1 MAAINI
7 FRTAQQWRGQP
18 YRLGAEFN
26 GNRYHPGPVDCS
38 ELTETACRLNGV
50 HLPDGAENQYRY
62 CRQKKTLIPVSEAKG
77 IVAAL
82 GFRITSGGDHV
93 VFSGGQRSGKGLAM
107 EAKGRA
113 YGCGN
118 FTWDGRFNF
127 AALIPGVDHGAAS
140 PPPTAPPVY
149 FPPRR
154 LVKLGDSGPAVA
166 ALQFEMVAIAG
177 QNLMGEDAQQFYG
190 PATQTAV
197 VNLANFMTNVLKFEG
212 FAGHTGIGVDPH
224 YMQTLDLL
232 FHQKTKM
239 APIVA

>member
-1 MAAINI
+1 MTTAIDI

-26 GNRYHPGPVDCS
+26 GDRYHPGPVDCS

-93 VFSGGQRSGKGLAM
+93 VFSGGQRSGKGLTM

-127 AALIPGVDHGAAS
+127 AALIPGVDHGAS
-140 PPPTAPPVY
+140 PPAPPVY

-154 LVKLGDSGPAVA
+154 LVAYGETGPAVA
-166 ALQFEMVAIAG
+166 ALQFEMVALAG
-177 QNLMGEDAQQFYG
+177 SQLNGEDTRQTYGDYTRFAVAQIAHWF
-190 PATQTAV
+190 AV
-197 VNLANFMTNVLKFEG
+197 VNGLHQFD
-212 FAGHTGIGVDPH
+212 GHNGIGVAPDLF
-224 YMQTLDLL
+224 QTIDL
-232 FHQKTKM
+232 FFNKKTGM
-239 APIVA
+239 APIYA

>member
-1 MAAINI
+1 MTTAIDI

-26 GNRYHPGPVDCS
+26 GDRYHPGPVDCS

-82 GFRITSGGDHV
+82 GFKITSGGDHV
-93 VFSGGQRSGKGLAM
+93 VFSGGQRSGKGITM
-107 EAKGRA
+107 EARGRA

-127 AALIPGVDHGAAS
+127 AALIPGVDHGAS
-140 PPPTAPPVY
+140 PPAPPAY

-154 LVKLGDSGPAVA
+154 LVAYGESGPAVA
-166 ALQFEMVAIAG
+166 ALQFEMVALAG
-177 QNLMGEDAQQFYG
+177 SQLNGEDTRQTYGDYTRFAVAQIAHWF
-190 PATQTAV
+190 AV
-197 VNLANFMTNVLKFEG
+197 VNGLHQFD
-212 FAGHTGIGVDPH
+212 GHNGIGVAPDLF
-224 YMQTLDLL
+224 QTIDL
-232 FHQKTKM
+232 FFNKKTGM
-239 APIVA
+239 APIYA